1 MVGHGG
7 KRLDFVFPRC
17 SCIFG
22 AHGSPPAVCG
32 EPCDC
37 GDWYLR
43 IGGTVLGS
51 PVSGHRRARRSRR
64 LLMSVKKRDMAL

>member
-22 AHGSPPAVCG
+22 AHDSPPAVCG

-37 GDWYLR
+37 GDWYLSVVR
-43 IGGTVLGS
+43 YGVLRS
-51 PVSGHRRARRSRR
+51 PVTGAPVG
-64 LLMSVKKRDMAL
+64 LVGY